1 MLFLTVSG
9 WEIPSDTMFWS
20 QEDSVYQ
27 TLRGKGAETLLA
39 MQRQHST
46 TESEML
52 VPPLAPASLL
62 TSWLATFGWQVLK
75 AKKIRNLLF
84 RTAGRIIFLQTYLF
98 NILNLLFIWSF
109 SIVKKKKC
117 WLHTLFYAYC
127 NFTFT
132 SSGVSS
138 FSTNLLLFYF
148 PFSLIRSSIH
158 DPI

>member
-1 MLFLTVSG
+1 
-9 WEIPSDTMFWS
+9 MFWS
-20 QEDSVYQ
+20 QKDSVYQ
-27 TLRGKGAETLLA
+27 TLRGKWVETLLV
-39 MQRQHST
+39 MQWQHST

-52 VPPLAPASLL
+52 IPPLAPAALL
-62 TSWLATFGWQVLK
+62 TSWLTTFGWQVLK
-75 AKKIRNLLF
+75 AKKICNLLF

-98 NILNLLFIWSF
+98 NILNFLLFIWSF
-109 SIVKKKKC
+109 SSVKKKKC

-138 FSTNLLLFYF
+138 FSTHLLLFYF